1 MLDYALNQYDKLA
14 AAFFEHVCMVA
25 VVLALSLIMAGILT
39 LAAMYA
45 QILAAFL
52 VNFFS
57 VIYSIPSLALF
68 AVLIPVT
75 GLGKGTAFIVLV
87 LYNQYILLRNFI
99 AGLNTVD
106 QAVVEAAQGMGM
118 TTSQVLF
125 RIRLPLSLGPMFAGI
140 RLAAVS
146 TIGIA
151 TIAASINAG
160 GLGTILFDGLR
171 SMNVYKI
178 VWGAILSA
186 CLAIGANAAL
196 GMVERKMMT
205 MTFAGK

>member
-1 MLDYALNQYDKLA
+1 MLDYAFSQYDKLG
-14 AAFFEHVCMVA
+14 AAFFQHVWMVA
-25 VVLALSLIMAGILT
+25 SVLVLSLVIAGILT
-39 LAAMYA
+39 VTAMYSKA
-45 QILAAFL
+45 WSAFL
-52 VNFFS
+52 VNIFS

-75 GLGKGTAFIVLV
+75 GLGQTTAFIVLV

-99 AGLNTVD
+99 AGLNAVD
-106 QAVVEAAQGMGM
+106 PAVVEAATGMGM

-125 RIRLPLSLGPMFAGI
+125 RIRLPLSLGPLFAGI
-140 RLAAVS
+140 RLATIS

-160 GLGTILFDGLR
+160 GLGAVLFDGLR

-186 CLAIGANAAL
+186 CLAIGANWAL
-196 GMVERKMMT
+196 GLLEKKITVNR
-205 MTFAGK
+205 